1 MDWKK
6 LGIFAGGT
14 LFGAAGL
21 KALSGRDAK
30 KVYTHCTAAVLR
42 VKDAVM
48 DQVTVLQENCADIYE
63 GAKQMNEERDIMDVE
78 MEIDDADE
86 EKEECMENEL

>member
-6 LGIFAGGT
+6 LSIFAGGT

-21 KALSGRDAK
+21 KVLSSRDAK

-63 GAKQMNEERDIMDVE
+63 DAKQVNEERDIVDA
-78 MEIDDADE
+78 EINDADE
-86 EKEECMENEL
+86 EEGYMENKL